1 LLDGCSTT
9 FSVLGGDATPIAL
22 LDDCATT
29 NAVLG
34 GGSTPI
40 ALHDDCATTNAV
52 LGGGS
57 TPIALLDDC
66 AFSSSPSKAISEDHI
81 NKNKNIDALLIR
93 VLSHRRKKSII
104 S

>member
-57 TPIALLDDC
+57 TP
-66 AFSSSPSKAISEDHI
+66 
-81 NKNKNIDALLIR
+81 
-93 VLSHRRKKSII
+93 SHCLMIVHSAHLHLKQSLKII
-104 S
+104 STKTKI